1 MITSVHNP
9 LIKQLRQLGEGSK
22 YRQKQQQ
29 ILLEGTHLLQE
40 AIATNYPLKIVC
52 HTERWQ
58 MKERELYEQLLSLHC
73 QIELVADH
81 VLNAIATT
89 LNPDG
94 VIATAPLPQPP
105 NLQIKRLGLA
115 LESIQD
121 PGNMGTIVRAAAAAG
136 CDGILIGENCVDL
149 TNPKILR
156 ATAGQ
161 WFRSVLKPV
170 ANLKDELLFWQ
181 SQGVKLVGTSAQAD
195 VNLWQYDFSQP
206 SLLILGNEG
215 RGLSAEVLDLTDV
228 CLSIPISPAVESLNV
243 AMTAT
248 LLLFEAK
255 RQSMALMP

>member
-1 MITSVHNP
+1 
-9 LIKQLRQLGEGSK
+9 
-22 YRQKQQQ
+22 
-29 ILLEGTHLLQE
+29 
-40 AIATNYPLKIVC
+40 
-52 HTERWQ
+52 
-58 MKERELYEQLLSLHC
+58 
-73 QIELVADH
+73 
-81 VLNAIATT
+81 
-89 LNPDG
+89 
-94 VIATAPLPQPP
+94 
-105 NLQIKRLGLA
+105 
-115 LESIQD
+115 
-121 PGNMGTIVRAAAAAG
+121 
-136 CDGILIGENCVDL
+136 ENCVDL

-170 ANLKDELLFWQ
+170 ADLKDELLFWQ